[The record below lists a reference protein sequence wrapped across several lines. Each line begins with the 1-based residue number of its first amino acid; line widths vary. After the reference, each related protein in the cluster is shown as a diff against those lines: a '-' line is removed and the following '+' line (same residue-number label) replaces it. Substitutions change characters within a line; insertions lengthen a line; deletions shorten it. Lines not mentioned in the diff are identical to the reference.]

1 MRRIC
6 CELVVAGWLLSWNVL
21 AQPLQD
27 PITDLF
33 TPRPPTPSGAE
44 DQPAVLRPPEP
55 RPGGPVALPGAS
67 RPQPRPPFAFKPGER
82 VLFLGDAILEAEA
95 DYGYFETRLDS
106 HYPGSTFTFRNLSRS
121 PHNRLRDA
129 DPASAAADSAWL
141 AALLAEARV
150 VEPSLVVLSYG
161 TAAAR
166 RGPEAL
172 SAFTNVYHR
181 LLDGLLSLNT
191 NAPPRLVVLSPL
203 SFDPP
208 EGATYAEVT
217 NRVAAML
224 PFAEAA
230 WAAATNR
237 NAEFVDLFSLSRGE
251 VFAGLRAAESGT
263 PRPRLTED
271 GVRPTPF
278 GARRLSFAF
287 ERGLRWPGNTWR
299 FGLMA
304 DGSWRSGGFGAR
316 IRNHTRADDYV
327 RVIFTE
333 ERLPTPNPL
342 VEVNVEKESQ
352 PLCYIQVRGLKPG
365 QYELRVD
372 GRGILTGT
380 HADWH
385 RYEIICRGPSW
396 DQAEELRQTIMKKN
410 RAWET
415 WWARQRDRAADQR
428 EAPDPQIAELE
439 ARIARGKQPVE
450 RTYEIVRTGD
460 APPGTPDTSAI
471 AAP

>member
-1 MRRIC
+1 V
-6 CELVVAGWLLSWNVL
+6 ESHF
-21 AQPLQD
+21 P
-27 PITDLF
+27 
-33 TPRPPTPSGAE
+33 AE
-44 DQPAVLRPPEP
+44 
-55 RPGGPVALPGAS
+55 S
-67 RPQPRPPFAFKPGER
+67 
-82 VLFLGDAILEAEA
+82 
-95 DYGYFETRLDS
+95 
-106 HYPGSTFTFRNLSRS
+106 FTFRNLSRS

-129 DPASAAADSAWL
+129 DPAPAAADSGWL
-141 AALLAEARV
+141 APLLAEARA

-161 TAAAR
+161 TAAAH

-172 SAFTNVYHR
+172 PAFTNVYHR
-181 LLDGLLSLNT
+181 LLDGILSLNT
-191 NAPPRLVVLSPL
+191 SAPPRLVILSPL

-217 NRVAAML
+217 NRIAAML

-237 NAEFVDLFSLSRGE
+237 NAEFVDLFGLSRGE
-251 VFAGLRAAESGT
+251 VFASLRAAESGN
-263 PRPRLTED
+263 PRPRLTKD

-278 GARRLSFAF
+278 GARRLSFAIDP
-287 ERGLRWPGNTWR
+287 GLRWPGNNWR

-304 DGSWRSGGFGAR
+304 DGSWRDGGFGAR

-342 VEVNVEKESQ
+342 VEVNLEKESQ

-372 GRGILTGT
+372 GRAILTGT

-410 RAWET
+410 RAWEA
-415 WWARQRDRAADQR
+415 WWVRQRDRTADQR

-439 ARIARGKQPVE
+439 ARIARSKKPVE

-460 APPGTPDTSAI
+460 APAGTPDTSAT

>member
-1 MRRIC
+1 M
-6 CELVVAGWLLSWNVL
+6 VVAGLLLNWNVL

-27 PITDLF
+27 PVADLF
-33 TPRPPTPSGAE
+33 TPRPPTPPGAE

-55 RPGGPVALPGAS
+55 RPSGPVVLPGVAS
-67 RPQPRPPFAFKPGER
+67 AQMRPPFTLKPGER
-82 VLFLGDAILEAEA
+82 VVFLGDAILEAEA

-106 HYPGSTFTFRNLSRS
+106 HYPASTFTFRNLSRS

-129 DPASAAADSAWL
+129 DTEPAAADSGWL
-141 AALLAEARV
+141 APLLAEVRAL
-150 VEPSLVVLSYG
+150 EPSLVVLSYG

-166 RGPEAL
+166 RGSEAL
-172 SAFTNVYHR
+172 PAFTNVYHR
-181 LLDGLLSLNT
+181 LLDGILSLNT
-191 NAPPRLVVLSPL
+191 GTLPRLLILSPL

-208 EGATYAEVT
+208 EGVAYAEVT
-217 NRVAAML
+217 NRIAAML
-224 PFAEAA
+224 PFAAAA
-230 WAAATNR
+230 WVAATNR
-237 NAEFVDLFSLSRGE
+237 NAEFVDFFGLSRSE
-251 VFAGLRAAESGT
+251 ALAGLRAAESGT

-278 GARRLSFAF
+278 GARRLSFALD
-287 ERGLRWPGNTWR
+287 RGLRWPGNNWR

-342 VEVNVEKESQ
+342 VEMNLEKESQ
-352 PLCYIQVRGLKPG
+352 PHCYIQVRGLKPG

-372 GRGILTGT
+372 GRAVLTGT

-410 RAWET
+410 RAWEA
-415 WWARQRDRAADQR
+415 WWSRQRDRAADQP
-428 EAPDPQIAELE
+428 AALDPQIVELE
-439 ARIARGKQPVE
+439 TRIAHLKKPVE